1 MLSVKISL
9 GPHVGHRTPF
19 VELADN
25 PSAVEVSLDDGAHT
39 FQSEDVDIGT
49 FTAFGNRRLAARL
62 VFGYVYDEAR
72 HTVTVCGTDFASA
85 DGFRL
90 VTFPVGTGEY
100 CHHRAASPAGFPA
113 DDLTGNRHWNCRTP
127 LTTGVDEVL
136 RGMARAANESLIA
149 ALKSLPGLIVQV
161 RTPPPEVSPDDYRRL
176 LVVYRDGVF
185 QGLYE
190 PGAELGPGDE
200 VVTIESVWGGTVHF
214 SAGEAFAN
222 VIGSTNDPKIAGKTW
237 INLWADQFGVY
248 PSICTS
254 YHFNGFNCGTSFVGG
269 HIITGTVARTMP
281 KGSDSVYIM
290 PICRPHNNDDNVYM
304 EALQYQDGIWLKDY
318 LGGP

>member
-9 GPHVGHRTPF
+9 APHIGHRTPF
-19 VELADN
+19 VELVET
-25 PSAVEVSLDDGAHT
+25 PSTVEISLEDGAHT
-39 FQSEDVDIGT
+39 FQSEDVDVGR
-49 FTAFGNRRLAARL
+49 FTAFGHRRLLGRL

-85 DGFRL
+85 DGLRL
-90 VTFPVGTGEY
+90 VTFPAGTDEY
-100 CHHRAASPAGFPA
+100 CLHRAAGSAGFLA
-113 DDLTGNRHWNCRTP
+113 DDLIGNRHWNCRTP

-149 ALKSLPGLIVQV
+149 ALKSLPGLIVRV
-161 RTPPPEVSPDDYRRL
+161 RTAPPEISPDDYRQL
-176 LVVYRDGVF
+176 LVVYRDGMF

-190 PGAELGPGDE
+190 PGTELGPQDE

-214 SAGEAFAN
+214 SVGEAFAN
-222 VIGSTNDPKIAGKTW
+222 VIGSTNDPRIAGKTW

-248 PSICTS
+248 PNICTS

-269 HIITGTVARTMP
+269 HIITGTTAHTMP

-304 EALQYQDGIWLKDY
+304 EALEYQDGIWLKDY